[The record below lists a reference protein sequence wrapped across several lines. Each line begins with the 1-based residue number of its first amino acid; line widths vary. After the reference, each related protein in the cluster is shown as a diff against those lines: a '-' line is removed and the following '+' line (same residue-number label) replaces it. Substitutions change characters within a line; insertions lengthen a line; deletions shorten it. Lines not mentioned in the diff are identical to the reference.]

1 MKEIKGKSEEEEDND
16 HNEEEKIVWEM
27 RLIKLLDKFMN
38 NRNW

>member
-1 MKEIKGKSEEEEDND
+1 MKEIKGKSEEEEEND

-27 RLIKLLDKFMN
+27 RLIKLLDEFMN